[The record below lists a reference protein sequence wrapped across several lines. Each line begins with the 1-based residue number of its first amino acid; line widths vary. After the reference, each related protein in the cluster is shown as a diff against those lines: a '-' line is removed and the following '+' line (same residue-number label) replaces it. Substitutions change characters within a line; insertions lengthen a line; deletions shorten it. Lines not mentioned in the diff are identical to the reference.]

1 MVHARNITG
10 YNDPLRK
17 ATKNHSEGCNVTKVN
32 EGRYEGVFG
41 SHYRWPNVVIR

>member
-17 ATKNHSEGCNVTKVN
+17 ATKNHSEGCNVTKVDT
-32 EGRYEGVFG
+32 RVFSVHITAG
-41 SHYRWPNVVIR
+41 QM

>member
-17 ATKNHSEGCNVTKVN
+17 ATKNHSEGCNVTKVDT
-32 EGRYEGVFG
+32 RVFLV
-41 SHYRWPNVVIR
+41 HIIYRWPNVVIR